1 MNEKILL
8 IAAFTRETCYVK
20 LALGTGYTWQKF
32 RSRSWKKLWLAG
44 KSIYLLMCPST
55 SYAKGESMKDLTDK
69 IVKLKKEKKAI
80 ILAHNYQRPE
90 IQDIADYVGDSIELS
105 RKAML
110 EKDAEIIV
118 FSAVDFM
125 AESAAMLNPE
135 KKVLLPSLGA
145 RCPMAQM
152 LTVDE
157 IKRWKA
163 LYPNAP
169 VVLYVNTLASAKAYC
184 DICCTSANAVEVIN
198 SLDAETILFG
208 PDRNLAEYVAEK
220 TGKTLIPIPEWG
232 FCPTHLLFQPED
244 VTATKLQYPD
254 AAVMVHPEC
263 SSEMRKV
270 ADFVGSTSK
279 MCRYARECRANTVIV
294 GTEEGL
300 LHRLRKENP
309 EKRFVMAYEGAV
321 CPNMKLTTLDRLYVA
336 LKEEK
341 YVVKV
346 PENVARKA
354 RTALERMFLVK
365 S

>member
-1 MNEKILL
+1 MN
-8 IAAFTRETCYVK
+8 
-20 LALGTGYTWQKF
+20 
-32 RSRSWKKLWLAG
+32 
-44 KSIYLLMCPST
+44 
-55 SYAKGESMKDLTDK
+55 LTDK
-69 IVKLKKEKKAI
+69 IQKLKKEKKAV

-105 RKAML
+105 RKAMQ
-110 EKDAEIIV
+110 EKEAEIIV
-118 FSAVDFM
+118 FCAVDFM
-125 AESAAMLNPE
+125 AESAAILNPT
-135 KKVLLPSLGA
+135 KKVLLPTLGA

-152 LTVDE
+152 LTDEE
-157 IKRWKA
+157 IKRAKTQH
-163 LYPNAP
+163 PNAP
-169 VVLYVNTLASAKAYC
+169 VVLYVNTLASAKAQC

-198 SLDAETILFG
+198 SLNADTILFG
-208 PDRNLAEYVAEK
+208 PDRNLAEYAAEK

-244 VTATKLQYPD
+244 VIILKQQHPTAK
-254 AAVMVHPEC
+254 VMAHPEC
-263 SSEMRKV
+263 SAEMRRV

-279 MCRYARECRANTVIV
+279 MCGYARETKAKTLIV

-309 EKRFVMAYEGAV
+309 EKQFIVAYKDAV

-341 YVVKV
+341 HVVKV
-346 PENVARKA
+346 PEPIAEKA
-354 RTALERMFLVK
+354 KTALERMFQVK